1 MRDYKDARAAR
12 SAIEDRIRQKAEK
25 DGSDISTIRRKF
37 AFDALLER
45 ISADGTF
52 VLKGGYAMELKSPA
66 NLLKARPTRD
76 MDFVYRLKTA
86 TDNVEF
92 SIRMTLEDLS
102 NTKPETWP
110 SKYFEFEFGRAS
122 LELDIGGYRYPVTAR
137 MDGRKFEAFLI
148 DVTHEDFLD
157 ESKIDKVKT
166 KTLNEIADVDS
177 EATTIKSTQNFAEK
191 VHALTKPRDKGNSRV
206 KDLVDLV
213 IIINQHGVHEQDCRK
228 ALQDIFNHRA
238 THEIPTTISMPPI
251 SWRGEYETMA
261 KNCGLREKT
270 LEMGMETLSDFYSR
284 VIRTRLD

>member
-1 MRDYKDARAAR
+1 MRDYKDAKAAR

-45 ISADGTF
+45 ISGDGTF
-52 VLKGGYAMELKSPA
+52 ILKGGYAMELKNPA
-66 NLLKARPTRD
+66 HTLKARPTRD

-102 NTKPETWP
+102 NIKPDTWP
-110 SKYFEFEFGRAS
+110 SKYFDFEFGRAS
-122 LELDIGGYRYPVTAR
+122 LELDIGGYRYPVTAK

-157 ESKIDKVKT
+157 KSRIEKVKT

-177 EATTIKSTQNFAEK
+177 EATTITSPQKFAEK
-191 VHALTKPRDKGNSRV
+191 VHALTKPREKGNSRV
-206 KDLVDLV
+206 KDLIDLV
-213 IIINQHGVHEQDCRK
+213 IIINQHDVDEQECRQ
-228 ALQDIFNHRA
+228 ALQDIFKHRA
-238 THEIPTTISMPPI
+238 THEIPSTISMPPF
-251 SWRGEYETMA
+251 SWHGEYETMA
-261 KNCGLREKT
+261 KNCSLRETT
-270 LEMGMETLSDFYSR
+270 LEMGMKTLSDFYSR
-284 VIRTRLD
+284 VLRVSSD